1 MGEGAGVAPMLPIDV
16 DAQTTRW
23 AGLLAIV
30 AGIEFLLGLVALAVI
45 PFGRPSGWLPAQGAA
60 VYGMHASFGLALGLG
75 AALFCWRA
83 RRGGR
88 ISRLSGWLGLASV
101 VAASGGGLLTEAQ
114 SFTRFLGIAVMMVGA
129 FLTVAA
135 YLIPMAAAA
144 RTRALAA
151 AAGGPEA
158 PGSTLPA

>member
-1 MGEGAGVAPMLPIDV
+1 MPATRAAPL
-16 DAQTTRW
+16 
-23 AGLLAIV
+23 
-30 AGIEFLLGLVALAVI
+30 
-45 PFGRPSGWLPAQGAA
+45 
-60 VYGMHASFGLALGLG
+60 
-75 AALFCWRA
+75 
-83 RRGGR
+83 GR